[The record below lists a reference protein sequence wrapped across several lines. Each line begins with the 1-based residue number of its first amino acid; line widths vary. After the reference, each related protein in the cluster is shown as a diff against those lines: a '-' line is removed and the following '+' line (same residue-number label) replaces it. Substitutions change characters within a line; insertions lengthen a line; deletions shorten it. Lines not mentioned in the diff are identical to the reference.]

1 MILLD
6 ANILMYA
13 AGAEHPNKT
22 SSLALLERVAR
33 GSVEAGAD
41 VEVLQE
47 ILHRYRAIGRWEDG
61 RRVFDLARRIVPN
74 WHPVDVVVLER
85 TRSLLE
91 QDSTLTARDA
101 LHAAVYFHV
110 GARALCSFDHDFD
123 RIPGLRRIE
132 PAHFLHTAL

>member
-13 AGAEHPNKT
+13 AGAEHPNKA
-22 SSLALLERVAR
+22 SALALLERVAR

-47 ILHRYRAIGRWEDG
+47 ILHRYRAIGRWQDG
-61 RRVFDLARRIVPN
+61 RRVFELARKIVPT
-74 WHPVDVVVLER
+74 WHPVDLVVLDR
-85 TRSLLE
+85 TRELLE
-91 QDSTLTARDA
+91 DDSTLAARDA
-101 LHAAVYFHV
+101 LHAAVYFVV
-110 GARALCSFDHDFD
+110 GASALCSFDRDFD

-132 PAHFLHTAL
+132 PGEAL